1 MLDLRNVEVLRGT
14 ACKKRLS
21 HLLTVCSHVGYFFQ
35 SRERN
40 NIIALRGHGRKKKF
54 SFRVDVFFSTL
65 HQNHA
70 TPIIEENAM
79 GNQGTLGPP
88 IVNLAG
94 SISANSEI
102 EEMESAV
109 SLTSGTC
116 GPQTPANATQS
127 PTSDVTTIDIQLDT
141 GLLRH
146 LGISKEDVGR
156 LITEL
161 LVHYAQGTLNLR
173 SAIPQDVPNEGTGTQ
188 PTPDCKM
195 VYHPPSNDF
204 PALND
209 PQGKENAS
217 LEVSQ
222 ATLTS
227 EGNGF
232 LDHVSQL
239 DNWQT
244 NTIAITTRNE
254 QTTEKLL
261 KITELNKEDKGRL
274 RPYKAMGNNHSRGVI
289 YLNGDD
295 SEETPET
302 LLADLECRTAKV
314 VYERLM
320 GKDSNA
326 VVVTFEGTRL
336 PKKVVFFRQ
345 IFNVKPYRPRPI
357 VCYNC
362 HGLGHMTDVCPC
374 HERRCG
380 CCGYIHEED
389 MEGCKREPQCRN
401 CNGPHVATSK
411 DCPKRKIPGKK
422 SSQLREPLGSQER
435 ASTDWVPDW
444 TKKIANENKPK
455 PQPQLTETKEK
466 ETARVDERRPPD
478 FLDKPGTPKF
488 PWERWIPLFEYF
500 LGASGAL
507 QLSAERRQYLLR
519 HCLGLEGQRIFDTLP
534 SSRAVAV
541 PSQATTSAAA
551 SSPASSSVVA
561 TPTRRDIYQEAV
573 DSLSAHF
580 QRSCNLSLERHRF
593 HRRYQRPEESL
604 SDYLTDL
611 RVLAVPANFGPQQD
625 ENIREQF
632 TAGVLSTQVR
642 ERLLLDSNLP
652 FDQAVQ
658 IVLNIE
664 RTKAEAKELTIATE
678 QQSTCHVAHDI
689 HKVDYHRQSPRGT
702 SSSRKPSGRNF
713 PPQRNTRH
721 SSLFHQASRR
731 APDLVLDIVRR

>member
-1 MLDLRNVEVLRGT
+1 MIPCPSPPHRPLWRLVNARFSASIGISLIGEKVGNGGSIWRVFKAHSTTEGTERVLEAGRSNGAPRSSRFTEDQKLRLQHMYSLSIPREEEEVFVSG
-14 ACKKRLS
+14 
-21 HLLTVCSHVGYFFQ
+21 
-35 SRERN
+35 
-40 NIIALRGHGRKKKF
+40 GRDFLNAPPKPPP
-54 SFRVDVFFSTL
+54 S
-65 HQNHA
+65 A
-70 TPIIEENAM
+70 TPIIEENAT

-88 IVNLAG
+88 ILNPAG

-195 VYHPPSNDF
+195 AYHPPSNDF
-204 PALND
+204 TALND

-217 LEVSQ
+217 LGVSQ

-244 NTIAITTRNE
+244 
-254 QTTEKLL
+254 
-261 KITELNKEDKGRL
+261 
-274 RPYKAMGNNHSRGVI
+274 
-289 YLNGDD
+289 
-295 SEETPET
+295 PET

-314 VYERLM
+314 VYARLM

-326 VVVTFEGTRL
+326 VVITFEGTRL
-336 PKKVVFFRQ
+336 PKKVVFSRQ

-374 HERRCG
+374 HERGCG

-389 MEGCKREPQCRN
+389 MEDCKRQPQYRN

-422 SSQLREPLGSQER
+422 SSQPREPLRPQRTSYVDAIKVVDSTQSTVQVNSCDPSGSQER

-444 TKKIANENKPK
+444 AKIIANENKPK

-466 ETARVDERRPPD
+466 DPARVDER
-478 FLDKPGTPKF
+478 
-488 PWERWIPLFEYF
+488 Y
-500 LGASGAL
+500 A
-507 QLSAERRQYLLR
+507 
-519 HCLGLEGQRIFDTLP
+519 
-534 SSRAVAV
+534 
-541 PSQATTSAAA
+541 
-551 SSPASSSVVA
+551 
-561 TPTRRDIYQEAV
+561 
-573 DSLSAHF
+573 
-580 QRSCNLSLERHRF
+580 
-593 HRRYQRPEESL
+593 
-604 SDYLTDL
+604 
-611 RVLAVPANFGPQQD
+611 
-625 ENIREQF
+625 
-632 TAGVLSTQVR
+632 
-642 ERLLLDSNLP
+642 
-652 FDQAVQ
+652 
-658 IVLNIE
+658 
-664 RTKAEAKELTIATE
+664 TKAELKRIET
-678 QQSTCHVAHDI
+678 
-689 HKVDYHRQSPRGT
+689 KVDTGFGVIFQVLEEI
-702 SSSRKPSGRNF
+702 RKDLFELKKDLLPGR
-713 PPQRNTRH
+713 
-721 SSLFHQASRR
+721 
-731 APDLVLDIVRR
+731 

>member
-1 MLDLRNVEVLRGT
+1 
-14 ACKKRLS
+14 
-21 HLLTVCSHVGYFFQ
+21 
-35 SRERN
+35 
-40 NIIALRGHGRKKKF
+40 
-54 SFRVDVFFSTL
+54 
-65 HQNHA
+65 
-70 TPIIEENAM
+70 M

-88 IVNLAG
+88 ILNPAG

-109 SLTSGTC
+109 RLTSGTC

-195 VYHPPSNDF
+195 AYHPPSNDF
-204 PALND
+204 PALNA

-217 LEVSQ
+217 LGVSQ

-239 DNWQT
+239 DNWQVSRNKRRRKRATTPTENLDVKASDETEEKTKGQAPTQTVVLKPICREDVKTFGSREIKNAVEKAGITCGEEYRIQIQPKT

-261 KITELNKEDKGRL
+261 KITELNKKDKAYAL

-289 YLNGDD
+289 YLNGDA

-302 LLADLECRTAKV
+302 LLADLECRTANV
-314 VYERLM
+314 VYARLM
-320 GKDSNA
+320 GKASNA
-326 VVVTFEGTRL
+326 VVITFEGTRL
-336 PKKVVFFRQ
+336 PKKVVFSRQ
-345 IFNVKPYRPRPI
+345 IFNVKLYRPRPI

-389 MEGCKREPQCRN
+389 MEDCKRQPQCRN

-422 SSQLREPLGSQER
+422 SSQPREPLRPQRTSYADAIKVVDSTQSTVQVNSCDPSGSQER
-435 ASTDWVPDW
+435 ASTKWVPDW
-444 TKKIANENKPK
+444 AKIIANENKPK

-466 ETARVDERRPPD
+466 DTARVDER
-478 FLDKPGTPKF
+478 
-488 PWERWIPLFEYF
+488 Y
-500 LGASGAL
+500 A
-507 QLSAERRQYLLR
+507 
-519 HCLGLEGQRIFDTLP
+519 
-534 SSRAVAV
+534 
-541 PSQATTSAAA
+541 
-551 SSPASSSVVA
+551 
-561 TPTRRDIYQEAV
+561 
-573 DSLSAHF
+573 
-580 QRSCNLSLERHRF
+580 
-593 HRRYQRPEESL
+593 
-604 SDYLTDL
+604 
-611 RVLAVPANFGPQQD
+611 
-625 ENIREQF
+625 
-632 TAGVLSTQVR
+632 
-642 ERLLLDSNLP
+642 
-652 FDQAVQ
+652 
-658 IVLNIE
+658 
-664 RTKAEAKELTIATE
+664 TKAELKRIET
-678 QQSTCHVAHDI
+678 
-689 HKVDYHRQSPRGT
+689 KVDTGFGVIFQVLEEI
-702 SSSRKPSGRNF
+702 RKDLFELKKDLLPGR
-713 PPQRNTRH
+713 
-721 SSLFHQASRR
+721 
-731 APDLVLDIVRR
+731 